1 LQAKTNTIEYKKAE
15 AEKEEKPGQDEREM
29 NILGVRLIVA
39 NPIPAC
45 EKIDKIFGSGGEAI
59 IHYMWFEQGN
69 KLFEQMLQNSPDKTK
84 EELLRQLIDAQPQTG
99 WGTTKITIVRT
110 DPPTVEIAVKNSPV
124 KTIKGSQKRLIGSF
138 WAGVFARYFDRP
150 LTPKN
155 FAYDN
160 EKDEFSCSVTT

>member
-1 LQAKTNTIEYKKAE
+1 LRTETNTVECEKTE
-15 AEKEEKPGQDEREM
+15 AEKEEKLERGRR
-29 NILGVRLIVA
+29 NTSILGVRTVIAYPV
-39 NPIPAC
+39 PAC